1 MRYADDFLLGLTGP
15 KNEAMVI
22 KQKISE
28 FLSKDLKLELN
39 AEKTLVTHARDQK
52 AKFLGYEIH
61 AIHEDS
67 KHDHRGQ
74 RCINGNIGLRIPQN
88 VKREKCAKYMKHGKP
103 IHMPQRTI
111 DEAFHNIKQNIEEL
125 CNTIGWH
132 ITFTR

>member
-1 MRYADDFLLGLTGP
+1 MESVKTKEEDTLSVFLLGLIGP

-39 AEKTLVTHARDQK
+39 AEKTLVTHARNQK

-61 AIHEDS
+61 TLHEDS

-74 RCINGNIGLRIPQN
+74 RCINGSIGLRILHK
-88 VKREKCAKYMKHGKP
+88 VKQE
-103 IHMPQRTI
+103 
-111 DEAFHNIKQNIEEL
+111 
-125 CNTIGWH
+125 
-132 ITFTR
+132 